1 MKNIIKL
8 IITSIFIM
16 IAAITISSCNNK
28 KYDVNNTITL
38 DSFFHSETG
47 RLNAGT
53 FNHSV
58 KLTIKTG
65 GYNYAGHFRI
75 VYEEEEIFNSSEYDY
90 FIPKGTTIYSK
101 VLDAIYTYNYLNLK
115 FELLDNNL
123 KIDVNN
129 SELEERGH
137 IALNIS
143 QSEKVNYT
151 DEYLSTKYKINSYEQ
166 TISKGYTYVLFDN
179 DNVDDRDSIKYIQ
192 SQSHSFIFNE
202 VKSYIEDCQGN
213 GYGYFKIYGKNQFTL
228 NSDDVIIHNAN
239 KCYNVY
245 LSEINGDKLE
255 FDVVVYGYLKVNF
268 INVDTKK
275 HWYRINYNYESLD
288 REHIDNSKVIPEG
301 EVVTS
306 QTYNEYKPVFSAHSN
321 DNTMYFW
328 YNETQYK
335 CKYDLDTMYT
345 LEFPSE
351 NYYCK
356 RTYHF
361 EIS

>member
-1 MKNIIKL
+1 MKNRIISL
-8 IITSIFIM
+8 L
-16 IAAITISSCNNK
+16 TIVILMLFSVTLSSCE
-28 KYDVNNTITL
+28 KYDYPIDYNL
-38 DSFFHSETG
+38 YEFFD
-47 RLNAGT
+47 LNAGT
-53 FNHSV
+53 RSSHNYNHSV

-65 GYNYAGHFRI
+65 KYNYVGHFRI
-75 VYEEEEIFNSSEYDY
+75 TYDGEEIFDSKDY
-90 FIPKGTTIYSK
+90 NYFVPKGTTIYSK
-101 VLDAIYTYNYLNLK
+101 ILK
-115 FELLDNNL
+115 AVHEDKFFYFEVLDNNL

-137 IALNIS
+137 IALNI
-143 QSEKVNYT
+143 QSDNTNYV
-151 DEYLSTKYKINSYEQ
+151 DEYLSTKYKINPYEQ

-179 DNVDDRDSIKYIQ
+179 NNIDDRDSIKYIQ

-288 REHIDNSKVIPEG
+288 REHIDNSKIIPEG
-301 EVVTS
+301 DVVTS

-345 LEFPSE
+345 LAFPGE

-361 EIS
+361 EIR